1 MPLDSGKEDRRS
13 RFGPTDG
20 PDDDVSPVIT
30 SFTMLASF
38 ALNGASALLITLCT
52 VGRSSRGIVDVW
64 AAVLKPNT
72 RPHQQQSIPDR
83 RSSRVS
89 AYSSSGAERSNSS
102 SVLKAYFE
110 R

>member
-1 MPLDSGKEDRRS
+1 MPLVRGKEDRRP

-20 PDDDVSPVIT
+20 PDDDLSPVIT
-30 SFTMLASF
+30 SVTMLASF
-38 ALNGASALLITLCT
+38 ALNGASALPITLRA

-64 AAVLKPNT
+64 AAVLKPNIQ
-72 RPHQQQSIPDR
+72 PYQQQSIPDR

-89 AYSSSGAERSNSS
+89 GYSSSGAARSNSS